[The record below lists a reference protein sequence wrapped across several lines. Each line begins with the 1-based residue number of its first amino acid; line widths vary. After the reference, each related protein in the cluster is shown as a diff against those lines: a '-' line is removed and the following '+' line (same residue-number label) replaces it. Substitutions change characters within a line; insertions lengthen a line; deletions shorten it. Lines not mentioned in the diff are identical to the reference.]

1 MSSSVPTA
9 PTQEQT
15 YNTNALTLDEA
26 IYSILGQGL
35 KYKEWPAALEKHGHS
50 WRAGLEKIIIKKE
63 WEFFREEIRNMRQQG
78 NISNCARVQSDSL
91 NSILKR
97 LKGKPVAGLPGCKE
111 ERRKQ
116 GRLISKD
123 AK

>member
-1 MSSSVPTA
+1 MSSSD
-9 PTQEQT
+9 T
-15 YNTNALTLDEA
+15 YNTNAFTLDEA

-35 KYKEWPAALEKHGHS
+35 KYKEWPAALEKYGYS
-50 WRAGLEKIIIKKE
+50 WRACLEKNIIKKE
-63 WEFFREEIRNMRQQG
+63 WEFFRQEIQEMRQEG
-78 NISNCARVQSDSL
+78 ETSNCARGQSNSL
-91 NSILKR
+91 NSIVKR
-97 LKGKPVAGLPGCKE
+97 LKGKPVAGLPECKE